1 MALLKNLSN
10 MHLQPSCQSDSQLVV
25 YWVLK
30 YVFGRQCDIVH
41 ILGSLRYRQCWWCVT
56 NLIPPCVPID
66 GDAIDTPLR
75 A

>member
-41 ILGSLRYRQCWWCVT
+41 ILGSLRYR
-56 NLIPPCVPID
+56 
-66 GDAIDTPLR
+66 
-75 A
+75 